1 MSWVPFSLHSQR
13 VPSSWSYLFSKVSL
27 SLLRMYVCMH
37 ACMYVYMYESM
48 HVCMHVCMYTCMKV
62 CMYVCMYVS
71 LSFYF
76 WIFPLTWSWAGEAKE
91 YPKMTVGFVD
101 IEDVMAAHLL
111 GMESAAASGR
121 LICSGEVSSWKKI
134 AEMLR
139 GDHPSFPIPI
149 KFSSSLYLYIA
160 LSTDITNSP
169 LSLSPF
175 EFWTGAMPGQATT
188 VPTPWIRPRSKRLV
202 SPTLR
207 PFLRCLLGAST
218 ASKRTASCD
227 TSLSLSLNLSIYL
240 SLSIYLYL
248 SIYLIYLSIYL
259 SIYLYLS
266 ISIYLYLSISSIYL
280 YLSISSIY
288 LSISIDQLDRL
299 FHVI

>member
-1 MSWVPFSLHSQR
+1 
-13 VPSSWSYLFSKVSL
+13 
-27 SLLRMYVCMH
+27 
-37 ACMYVYMYESM
+37 
-48 HVCMHVCMYTCMKV
+48 
-62 CMYVCMYVS
+62 
-71 LSFYF
+71 
-76 WIFPLTWSWAGEAKE
+76 
-91 YPKMTVGFVD
+91 
-101 IEDVMAAHLL
+101 MAAHLL

-227 TSLSLSLNLSIYL
+227 TSLSLSLSLNLSIYL

-248 SIYLIYLSIYL
+248 SISSIYL
-259 SIYLYLS
+259 SISIYLSLS

-280 YLSISSIY
+280 YLSISIYLSHLSIY